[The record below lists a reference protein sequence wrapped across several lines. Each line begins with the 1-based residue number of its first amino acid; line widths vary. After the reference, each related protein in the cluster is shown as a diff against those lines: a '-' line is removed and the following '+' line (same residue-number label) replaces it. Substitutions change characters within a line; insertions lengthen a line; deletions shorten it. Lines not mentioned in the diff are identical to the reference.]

1 MDPIIIRP
9 RSSGVRYWNEL
20 WKFRELLGFLAWR
33 DLLVRYKQTT
43 LGVLWAVVRPLVSML
58 ILTLVFRNFGKLPS
72 GPAPYPAMVLCGLL
86 PWQLFAGSLSES
98 GNSLVNSTH
107 LITKVYFPR
116 LLIPISSL
124 ISGCVDFLVS
134 LALLLV
140 LLLVYGFPP
149 SANLVFL
156 PAFILMAFAAALAV
170 GIGFSALIVR
180 YRDIRYVLPF
190 AVQMGLFLS
199 PVGMVTSVVPE
210 KFRLLYAL
218 NPMVGIID
226 GFRWSILGGE
236 YALAPQSVALSAI
249 LIALLLAASITYF
262 RKVERSFADII

>member
-43 LGVLWAVVRPLVSML
+43 LGVLWALLRPLVSML
-58 ILTLVFRNFGKLPS
+58 ILTLVFRDFGKLPS
-72 GPAPYPAMVLCGLL
+72 GPASYPAMVLCGLL
-86 PWQLFAGSLSES
+86 PWQLISGAFSES
-98 GNSLVNSTH
+98 GNSLFNSSH

-116 LLIPISSL
+116 LLIPVSSL

-134 LALLLV
+134 LVLLFGLLLFQ
-140 LLLVYGFPP
+140 GFPL

-156 PAFILMAFAAALAV
+156 PVFLLMAIAAALAV
-170 GIGFSALIVR
+170 GIGLSALVVR

-190 AVQMGLFLS
+190 VVQMGLFLS
-199 PVGMVTSVVPE
+199 PVGLVTSAVPE
-210 KFRLLYAL
+210 KYRLLYSF

-226 GFRWSILGGE
+226 GFRWSILGGD
-236 YALAPQSVALSAI
+236 YPLSLHSVSLSAAI
-249 LIALLLAASITYF
+249 IALLLVAGITYF
-262 RKVERSFADII
+262 RKVERTFADII

>member
-1 MDPIIIRP
+1 MDPIVIRP

-43 LGVLWAVVRPLVSML
+43 LGLLWALVRPLASML

-98 GNSLVNSTH
+98 GSSLLNSSH

-116 LLIPISSL
+116 LLIPVSSL
-124 ISGCVDFLVS
+124 VSGAVEFLVS
-134 LALLLV
+134 LALLFG
-140 LLLVYGFPP
+140 LLLAYGHLP
-149 SANLVFL
+149 SANLLFL
-156 PAFILMAFAAALAV
+156 PLFMIMAIAAALAA
-170 GIGFSALIVR
+170 GIGISALVVR
-180 YRDIRYVLPF
+180 YRDFRYLLPF

-199 PVGMVTSVVPE
+199 PVGMATSVVPE
-210 KFRLLYAL
+210 KFRLLYSL

-226 GFRWSILGGE
+226 GFRWSILGGD
-236 YALAPQSVALSAI
+236 YPLVPRSVALSAGI
-249 LIALLLAASITYF
+249 IAPPLAASIAYS
-262 RKVERSFADII
+262 RKVDRTFVDIL